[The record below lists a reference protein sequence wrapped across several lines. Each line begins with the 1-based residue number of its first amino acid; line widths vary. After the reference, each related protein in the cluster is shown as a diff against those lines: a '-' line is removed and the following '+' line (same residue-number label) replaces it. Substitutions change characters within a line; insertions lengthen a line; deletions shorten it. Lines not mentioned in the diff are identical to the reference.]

1 MNDFFSFLGSGSLDI
16 QEPSVFVVMTD
27 TIVVTF
33 NFRLDIFGFLKL
45 DDEGLKLI
53 QFIIYQYNG
62 YESDLLNLEYQG
74 NQGFLDQHLALKWIH
89 ENAEKFGGDNTKI
102 TLMGYGSGSRFIGLH
117 LMYKPSFDYFRNVIL
132 QSGSPVNLAENLL
145 SKSAAKKR
153 TDHFLQTYYS
163 KCDSNDK
170 EQCMKADKPF
180 NLSLNSRKFVVEEMS
195 KKSLLTASKIK
206 ALFQPIVDGKIFR

>member
-1 MNDFFSFLGSGSLDI
+1 
-16 QEPSVFVVMTD
+16 MTN

-45 DDEGLKLI
+45 DDEGLIVFLLITYLKLTL
-53 QFIIYQYNG
+53 FIM
-62 YESDLLNLEYQG
+62 LLNLEYQG
-74 NQGFLDQHLALKWIH
+74 NQGFLDQHLALKWVN

-117 LMYKPSFDYFRNVIL
+117 LMYKPGFDFFRNVIL

-153 TDHFLQTYYS
+153 ADHFLQKYYNT
-163 KCDSNDK
+163 CDSDDK
-170 EQCMKADKPF
+170 KQCLKTDKPF
-180 NLSLNSRKFVVEEMS
+180 NLSLNSRKFVVEEAGN
-195 KKSLLTASKIK
+195 KSLLTASKIE